1 MIRHLKKA
9 FSVGNAARD
18 LRITQDVEAL
28 LRQVREGGDASV
40 RELSKRFDDFE
51 RSSFRLQPD
60 EIAACVDSMTTQERH
75 DIEFAQQQVRRFAEA
90 QRASILDIEIET
102 LPGVVLGH
110 RNIPIKNVGCYV
122 PGGRYPLLA
131 SAHMTVLTAKVAG
144 CERVITCAPPFGG

>member
-75 DIEFAQQQVRRFAEA
+75 DIEFAQLQVRRFAEA

-110 RNIPIKNVGCYV
+110 RNIPIKNVGCYEI
-122 PGGRYPLLA
+122 GR
-131 SAHMTVLTAKVAG
+131 AHV
-144 CERVITCAPPFGG
+144 